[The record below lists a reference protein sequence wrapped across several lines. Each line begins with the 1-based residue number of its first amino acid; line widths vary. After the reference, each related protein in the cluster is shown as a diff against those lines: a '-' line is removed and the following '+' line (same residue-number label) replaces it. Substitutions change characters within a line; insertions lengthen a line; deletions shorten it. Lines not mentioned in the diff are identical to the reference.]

1 MYQVLMF
8 NPHYDDQ
15 FFISHF
21 IKGLKLE
28 LRSAV
33 DSQVPDTLARAF
45 MLAWVQQEVLD
56 DAKQKGPQTYGR
68 TDTPASKFEA
78 APKPRIKVATGEFW
92 KDRQLRDFRRAN
104 GQFFKCGEKYD
115 PTHQCGQKAT
125 ATVNLMEHGEC
136 PIQLSEEVLNLIEM
150 HDIAIAE
157 QLSLSLH
164 AMSGSEG
171 DNCLRLRAMVGNQV
185 MLILVDSGS
194 SNCFINANMIK
205 RIQCT
210 VKETTPMLVKVANG
224 EYMQTSKIVPDL
236 TWWSHGATF
245 TTPMRVLDLGGYDAI
260 LGMDWL
266 KLHSPMTTDW
276 DKKFLSFPY
285 QGKQVTL
292 HGVPPTTDR
301 QMKEIPVEQ
310 LAKWTKG
317 NDVWV
322 IAVIH
327 SVPVLPDA
335 TTTPAYLASIS
346 SLLTEFSSVF
356 FEPTELPPQRQY
368 DHAITLKPDATPFNS
383 RPYRYSP
390 AHKDEIQRQVA
401 EMLAAGIITPSMSP
415 FASPVLL
422 VQKRTDPGDFVW
434 IIGALMRLQSRMYFQ
449 CM

>member
-1 MYQVLMF
+1 
-8 NPHYDDQ
+8 
-15 FFISHF
+15 
-21 IKGLKLE
+21 
-28 LRSAV
+28 
-33 DSQVPDTLARAF
+33 
-45 MLAWVQQEVLD
+45 
-56 DAKQKGPQTYGR
+56 
-68 TDTPASKFEA
+68 
-78 APKPRIKVATGEFW
+78 
-92 KDRQLRDFRRAN
+92 
-104 GQFFKCGEKYD
+104 
-115 PTHQCGQKAT
+115 
-125 ATVNLMEHGEC
+125 
-136 PIQLSEEVLNLIEM
+136 M

-368 DHAITLKPDATPFNS
+368 DHAIALKPDATPFNA